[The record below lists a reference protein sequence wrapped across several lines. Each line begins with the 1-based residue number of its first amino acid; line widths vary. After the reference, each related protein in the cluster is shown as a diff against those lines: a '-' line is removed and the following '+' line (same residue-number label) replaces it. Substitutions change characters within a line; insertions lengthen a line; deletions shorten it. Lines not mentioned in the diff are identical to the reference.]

1 MIRYFTVLFVL
12 LFVPLSVSSVFG
24 TVEDFTTNK
33 SLYHEGDQISIS
45 GNVSYDPS
53 NPFIIIQIITPDQTD
68 IAGIDQIIASSDG
81 SFSSNTIHA
90 GGSKWNIEGDYT
102 IKVIYDGFLEKSIEY
117 KKSPTA
123 SQSTPE
129 SIPESTHT
137 SEPTTESEQTL
148 EHSVTS
154 ESFLTLFKSEMPTFP
169 SLGKSP
175 QYYVDRYE
183 NEPEYR
189 MWFNSNF
196 PSDSISEVVG
206 YPPTHIEN
214 FPSSD
219 KSPQYYLD
227 RYHNE
232 SDYKKWFDS
241 QFPDVSI
248 YKTLGYDFQL
258 DVPEWVLYNAHWWS
272 QNLISEN
279 DLENSINFLIEEGI
293 IVLD

>member
-12 LFVPLSVSSVFG
+12 LFIPLSIFSVFG
-24 TVEDFTTNK
+24 TVEDFTINK
-33 SLYHEGDQISIS
+33 SLYHKDEQLSIS
-45 GNVSYDPS
+45 GNVSFDPEI
-53 NPFIIIQIITPDQTD
+53 PFVTIQIFTPGKSNFADFNTVPVNPN
-68 IAGIDQIIASSDG
+68 G
-81 SFSSNTIHA
+81 SFSAVFHV
-90 GGSKWNIEGDYT
+90 GGPTWTSDGIYP
-102 IKVIYDGFLEKSIEY
+102 IKVTYDGNMEKSVEY
-117 KKSPTA
+117 KESSSTPPELEPTLE
-123 SQSTPE
+123 STPE
-129 SIPESTHT
+129 QTP
-137 SEPTTESEQTL
+137 ESEQTP
-148 EHSVTS
+148 EPSVTS

-169 SLGKSP
+169 SLVKSP

-232 SDYKKWFDS
+232 PDYKKWFDS